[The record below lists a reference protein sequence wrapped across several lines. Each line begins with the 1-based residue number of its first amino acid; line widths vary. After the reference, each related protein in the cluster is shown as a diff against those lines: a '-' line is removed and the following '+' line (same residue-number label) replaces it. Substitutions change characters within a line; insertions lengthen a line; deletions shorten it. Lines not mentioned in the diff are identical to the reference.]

1 MYFLDQLLNGLSLG
15 CIYAFI
21 ALGYTMVYGIIKLI
35 NFAHGEFFMVGAFA
49 GYFVLMYAGIERLP
63 LPYPLGTLM
72 AFLVAVLAA
81 ALASAILAVVTER
94 LAYRPLQGADRIAA
108 LLTAL
113 GVSLLLQNLGIQV
126 FTAEQKGYPE
136 PRRFITFEQAEE
148 FSGEAFEGP
157 VYVLHDVTS
166 VLGDVS
172 ENRQVLVNPDQP
184 FDPKV
189 LTEYRDPDI
198 YTWHG
203 EPLEGFFVEQPIP
216 VFTKK
221 MIIIFALVISFALLW
236 LLVHKT
242 QVGRAMRAV
251 SYNPE
256 AAQLMGIASGR
267 VISATFFIG
276 AFLAGVGGVIWGM
289 RYGKVEPFMGFLPG
303 LKAFIAAV
311 VGGIGSLP
319 GAVVGGLALGLLEA
333 LVQGY
338 LPSEYTGYRDAVA
351 FVALIVILMVKPSG
365 LLGREEGE
373 KV

>member
-1 MYFLDQLLNGLSLG
+1 MSYFFEQFINGLSLG

-49 GYFVLMYAGIERLP
+49 GYFVLTHAGIEQLP
-63 LPYPLGTLM
+63 LGHPAAM
-72 AFLVAVLAA
+72 FAAVAVAMLVAAMT
-81 ALASAILAVVTER
+81 SAVLAVVTER
-94 LAYRPLQGADRIAA
+94 LAYRPLQGASRIAA

-113 GVSLLLQNLGIQV
+113 GVSLLLQNLGIQG

-136 PRRFITFEQAEE
+136 TRQFITFEDAEAHR
-148 FSGEAFEGP
+148 GEVFEGP
-157 VYVLHDVTS
+157 VYVLHDTKSATGAV
-166 VLGDVS
+166 G
-172 ENRQVLVNPDQP
+172 EHRQVLANPDTA
-184 FDPKV
+184 FEPKV
-189 LTEYRDPDI
+189 VEEYREI
-198 YTWHG
+198 YTWKG
-203 EPLEGFFVEQPIP
+203 APLKGFFVERPLS
-216 VFTKK
+216 TSAKK
-221 MIIIFALVISFALLW
+221 LLIIVSLLVAFGLLW

-256 AAQLMGIASGR
+256 AAKLMGIASGR
-267 VISATFFIG
+267 VISTTFFIG
-276 AFLAGVGGVIWGM
+276 AFLAGIGGVVWGM

-311 VGGIGSLP
+311 LGGIGSLP
-319 GAVVGGLALGLLEA
+319 GAVVGGIVLGLLEA

-338 LPSEYTGYRDAVA
+338 LPSEYTGYKDAVA
-351 FVALIVILMVKPSG
+351 FVALIVILLVKPSG
-365 LLGREEGE
+365 LLGREVSD